1 MIKPAFPETALL
13 APDPAA
19 SALALWLWRRALAR
33 WLGRPVAQAELA
45 RALGCRRQYV
55 QQMEAGAR
63 PVSRRAAA
71 GLRRWAGGLE
81 REER

>member
-1 MIKPAFPETALL
+1 MTKPPLPADLL

-19 SALALWLWRRALAR
+19 SALALWAWRRALAR
-33 WLGRPVAQAELA
+33 WLERPVAQAELA
-45 RALGCRRQYV
+45 RAIGCTKNYV

-71 GLRRWAGGLE
+71 ELRRWAGGLKK
-81 REER
+81 EER

>member
-1 MIKPAFPETALL
+1 MTKPAFPETALM
-13 APDPAA
+13 APAPAT
-19 SALALWLWRRALAR
+19 SALALWLWRRDLAR

-45 RALGCRRQYV
+45 RAIGCHRQYV

-71 GLRRWAGGLE
+71 GLRQWAAGLKK
-81 REER
+81 EER